1 MHIIPFHRSS
11 YRNNISIFMY
21 KSKHKRLNRFA
32 YLPKLEV
39 YTQRIVTTFIKTRGV
54 AVQHVKK

>member
-1 MHIIPFHRSS
+1 
-11 YRNNISIFMY
+11 MY